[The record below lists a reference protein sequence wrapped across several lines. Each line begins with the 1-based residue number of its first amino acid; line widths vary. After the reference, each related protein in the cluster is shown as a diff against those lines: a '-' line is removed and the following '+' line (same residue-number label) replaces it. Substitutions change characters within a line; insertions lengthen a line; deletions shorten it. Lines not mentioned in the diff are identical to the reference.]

1 MSYGDT
7 EPSEFHGGVSA
18 GPAPFAP
25 ASRVTFDRRAVFSV
39 FRRASEV
46 PLYRIEKSPKLAR
59 RQGAYSVISA
69 TGLIV
74 RRGHELDRVLNAI
87 DTSLSVVAG

>member
-25 ASRVTFDRRAVFSV
+25 ASRVTFDRRELNRIFS
-39 FRRASEV
+39 
-46 PLYRIEKSPKLAR
+46 L
-59 RQGAYSVISA
+59 
-69 TGLIV
+69 
-74 RRGHELDRVLNAI
+74 
-87 DTSLSVVAG
+87 